1 MWSSR
6 LSSSWKFAPHSTQ
19 SRRASA
25 EECKKKA
32 KARRKVRIK
41 VKSKEEE
48 KKICYKVFFVKLA
61 DLHSFHFI
69 LELLNSIP
77 SHSRARPSEA
87 SDIASLFSSLRPNQT
102 NNHHSQARQ
111 SISFSS
117 FLPHKKKIQL
127 HSSAWALRAVH
138 PISCTSREETP
149 GISISSTSFPLFL
162 FHSWEKSTL
171 FCFLFFRGLS
181 LVWCARDLCIMIEE
195 FLLRNRQLAR
205 APHTGQR
212 RWTTLL
218 NIGND
223 VPRRCDF
230 LACVIF
236 SHFFGWNPAREYT
249 VKWSGKNLKA
259 PHANEL
265 KLVRYER
272 ARETSTVAQETFC
285 VWNI

>member
-6 LSSSWKFAPHSTQ
+6 LSSSWKFTPYSAY
-19 SRRASA
+19 SA
-25 EECKKKA
+25 EERPLKNVRKKA

-69 LELLNSIP
+69 PELLNSIP

-87 SDIASLFSSLRPNQT
+87 SDIASLFSSLRPNQ
-102 NNHHSQARQ
+102 SQQ
-111 SISFSS
+111 PPQPSTSVDIFLFFSS
-117 FLPHKKKIQL
+117 SQKKIQL

-149 GISISSTSFPLFL
+149 GISIFSTSFPLFL

-205 APHTGQR
+205 APHIPVSFDEQH
-212 RWTTLL
+212 
-218 NIGND
+218 
-223 VPRRCDF
+223 C
-230 LACVIF
+230 
-236 SHFFGWNPAREYT
+236 
-249 VKWSGKNLKA
+249 
-259 PHANEL
+259 
-265 KLVRYER
+265 
-272 ARETSTVAQETFC
+272 
-285 VWNI
+285 